1 MALALRRKRGDKIQI
16 GDNIIITLGETR
28 GSWTTV
34 LVEAPREIS
43 IHRIDGEASNGDAN
57 NTGPVPR
64 KRRRH

>member
-1 MALALRRKRGDKIQI
+1 MALALRRRRGDKIQI

-34 LVEAPREIS
+34 LVEAPREIP
-43 IHRIDGEASNGDAN
+43 IHRIEGETSNGDAI
-57 NTGPVPR
+57 NTSAVPR

>member
-1 MALALRRKRGDKIQI
+1 MALALRRKCGDKIQI

-34 LVEAPREIS
+34 LVEAPREIP
-43 IHRIDGEASNGDAN
+43 IQRIEGETANGNAN
-57 NTGPVPR
+57 NTGAASR

>member
-1 MALALRRKRGDKIQI
+1 MALALRRKCGDKIQI

-34 LVEAPREIS
+34 LVEAPREIA
-43 IHRIDGEASNGDAN
+43 IQRIEGETANGNAN
-57 NTGPVPR
+57 NTGAVPR

>member
-34 LVEAPREIS
+34 LVEAPREIP
-43 IHRIDGEASNGDAN
+43 IQRIEGDTDGNPN
-57 NTGPVPR
+57 NTGAASR
-64 KRRRH
+64 ERRRH

>member
-1 MALALRRKRGDKIQI
+1 MALALRRKCGDKIQI

-43 IHRIDGEASNGDAN
+43 VSRIDGETANGDAI
-57 NTGPVPR
+57 NTSAVPR
-64 KRRRH
+64 KRRRQ

>member
-1 MALALRRKRGDKIQI
+1 MALALRRRRGDKIQI

-43 IHRIDGEASNGDAN
+43 IQRIEGEAGNGNPN
-57 NTGPVPR
+57 NTGAAPR